1 MMRKVFCLIA
11 FVEALTVGLGV
22 SNFGRFVIVEFDIVM
37 FIIAEV
43 CFEIM
48 ELRVCL
54 NAGYK
59 QVAKRQEQWSFRTNF
74 KSFLLYLVAQLEYR
88 FIYFWNQ
95 TCIGWRIN
103 LGV

>member
-1 MMRKVFCLIA
+1 MKLMIRLFISIRRRNYLFLMRKEFCLIA

-48 ELRVCL
+48 VVLKLNFEIFRITCLRIFGNHLVTGVC
-54 NAGYK
+54 
-59 QVAKRQEQWSFRTNF
+59 
-74 KSFLLYLVAQLEYR
+74 YLVR
-88 FIYFWNQ
+88 
-95 TCIGWRIN
+95 
-103 LGV
+103 